1 MTGTLRVLVIGDH
14 FGYPGGVSHGVTS
27 YFLTV
32 LPALVEAGVHVT
44 TCFLREPHPAAE
56 ALRDHGV
63 TPIFLSKRRM
73 DPSAIVGLTVIARR
87 NGCTVLHAAG
97 IKATLM
103 ARMAAR
109 LVPARTI
116 VHLHDLL
123 VPPFGVSGLQRAFA
137 RRTDMAVCVSRA
149 AVPVAERC
157 YHVSPDRVRVIHN
170 GIRLDPFRMVPADAR
185 PRIRETLGIPEGARV
200 IGMVGR
206 MHPVKGHST
215 MLRMLPRIVQ
225 SCPDVMLLLVGDGPE
240 RAACEV
246 LVGTLGLQR
255 NVSFL
260 GQRSDVSAVL
270 AACDLTVVPSV
281 SEGLSLAAIESL
293 AMAKPVVA
301 FDVGGVGEVI
311 DDRETGR
318 LVPAGDCDAFIGAV
332 LSLLLNEPER
342 RAYGVRAWSA
352 VERFG
357 IDRHV
362 HQLIGC
368 YREVSG
374 DGENIGGSQ

>member
-1 MTGTLRVLVIGDH
+1 
-14 FGYPGGVSHGVTS
+14 VTS

-63 TPIFLSKRRM
+63 TPVFLSKRRM
-73 DPSAIVGLTVIARR
+73 DPSAVVDLAAIARR

-103 ARMAAR
+103 ARMATR

-116 VHLHDLL
+116 LHLHDLL
-123 VPPFGVSGLQRAFA
+123 VPPFAVRGLQRTFA

-149 AVPVAERC
+149 ATPIAERC

-170 GIRLDPFRMVPADAR
+170 GIRLDPFRAVPADAG
-185 PRIRETLGIPEGARV
+185 PRIRETLGIGEGTRV

-225 SCPDVMLLLVGDGPE
+225 SCPDVMLLLAGDGPE
-240 RAACEV
+240 RGRCEA
-246 LVGTLGLQR
+246 LVGSLGLR
-255 NVSFL
+255 RHVKFL
-260 GQRSDVSAVL
+260 GQRSDVAQVL
-270 AACDLTVVPSV
+270 AACDLTVMPSE
-281 SEGLSLAAIESL
+281 SEGLPIAAIESL

-301 FDVGGVGEVI
+301 FDVGGVRDVI
-311 DDRETGR
+311 DDKETGR
-318 LVPAGDCDAFIGAV
+318 VVPAGDSDAFVGAV
-332 LSLLLNEPER
+332 LPLLLDEQER
-342 RAYGVRAWSA
+342 NAYGARAWSA
-352 VERFG
+352 AERFT
-357 IDRHV
+357 IDIHV
-362 HQLIGC
+362 RQLLGC
-368 YREVSG
+368 YRELSA
-374 DGENIGGSQ
+374 